1 MSERYGE
8 IKIDDDTINYN
19 VSTKGN
25 VKNTNTNKVLK
36 LNQKMGYLYAPV
48 RINGKSPSLRVHRLV
63 ALAFIPNDD
72 TSKKFVNHIDGNKLN
87 NCVENLEW
95 ITPKANVQHAL
106 DNKLLKPFER
116 KVCKCDVD
124 GNVLEVYDSLKA
136 AKEKTGIDDGG
147 IAKVCKGQRQ
157 HAGGFK
163 WKYFEIQENENIDD
177 LDIPS
182 MKSIDGFPNYLVAKE
197 GKAYSKRYKKYLKH
211 KTNNDGYQ
219 MVYLQENGKQ
229 KEFSIHRLVA
239 TAFIPNPENK
249 GYVNHKNGNKLDNHV
264 NNLEWTTNS
273 ENVQHYHTELKNKT
287 IKNIKN
293 IKKVKENETI

>member
-1 MSERYGE
+1 MSERYEE
-8 IKIDDDTINYN
+8 IKIDDKSTNYA
-19 VSTKGN
+19 VSNKGN

-36 LNQKMGYLYAPV
+36 LNQKMGYLYAPIKV
-48 RINGKSPSLRVHRLV
+48 NGKSPSLRVHRLV

-116 KVCKCDVD
+116 KVCKCDED
-124 GNVLEVYDSLKA
+124 GNILETYDSIKA
-136 AKEKTGIDDGG
+136 ARDKTGIDDGC
-147 IAKVCKGQRQ
+147 ITKVCKEQRQ
-157 HAGGFK
+157 HAGGFR
-163 WKYFEIQENENIDD
+163 WKYFEAQENENIDD

-182 MKSIDGFPNYLVAKE
+182 MKSVDGFPNYLIAKE
-197 GKAYSKRYKKYLKH
+197 GKVYSKSHKKYLKAT
-211 KTNNDGYQ
+211 TNKDGYQ
-219 MVYLQENGKQ
+219 MVYLQENSKQ
-229 KEFSIHRLVA
+229 TEFSIHRLVA
-239 TAFIPNPENK
+239 ISFIPNPENK

-273 ENVQHYHTELKNKT
+273 ENIKHYHRELKD
-287 IKNIKN
+287 KNIKN